1 MCIHVACV
9 CLRSVCGRYL
19 IVQMWRRCASVNVW
33 SFTHEGMHRA
43 PVCVRMVRV
52 YIHPC
57 FVKSKR
63 FVVCVHCICVCVLV
77 DGYAYTCRWVAA
89 CVQRS
94 SRVL

>member
-1 MCIHVACV
+1 M
-9 CLRSVCGRYL
+9 
-19 IVQMWRRCASVNVW
+19 NVW